1 MLLIL
6 ALPLYCPPE
15 MQMLLPLLVVVFF
28 FFTFDGSYLLWWKE
42 GKSNSLM
49 IRGEPFLQGLLI

>member
-15 MQMLLPLLVVVFF
+15 MQMMLPLLVVVF

-49 IRGEPFLQGLLI
+49 IRGEPFLPGLLI